1 MSDPIT
7 DYIAALATRLR
18 GPAAAKADLLAEA
31 RDGLD
36 DAADA
41 YAAAGHPDPR
51 GRAVAEFGDLAHLAR
66 AYQAELGVAEGAR
79 ALKSVL
85 VAVPV
90 MHALWQTN
98 ELVWIGSWSD
108 FGGPVPA
115 WYQAVAGVYDWI
127 GWAVMGLVGVALL
140 AGRLLS
146 RRGVETRKLGRA
158 AGFLGAAG
166 SFVLLLNLMV
176 LITATAH
183 LDLSRL
189 LMPLPCLAV
198 GAGMFIVH
206 GRILVLAHRSLKFTA
221 G

>member
-1 MSDPIT
+1 MSDPIA
-7 DYIAALATRLR
+7 DYIAALSARLR
-18 GPAAAKADLLAEA
+18 GPSSAKADLLAEA

-36 DAADA
+36 DAAEA

-51 GRAVAEFGDLAHLAR
+51 GRAVAEFGDLTCLAR

-98 ELVWIGSWSD
+98 QLVWIGSWSEY
-108 FGGPVPA
+108 GGPVPE
-115 WYQAVAGVYDWI
+115 WYRAVADVNDWI
-127 GWAVMGLVGVALL
+127 GWVVMGLAGLALL

-146 RRGVETRKLGRA
+146 RRGVETRRLGRA

-166 SFVLLLNLMV
+166 SFVLLLNLVV
-176 LITATAH
+176 LLTATAS
-183 LDLSRL
+183 LDMSRL